1 MLLKPGKGCSSPSC
15 RLLLALL
22 LDRSESGVKP
32 SALPELAAASEIVW
46 DPFSESDVRP
56 SDGAGACRLR
66 PSRPHC
72 SSTGAF
78 FRAGGWLWHV
88 SEIVQKFFTLS
99 TILSCRHGLQNLV
112 LLRGFALMQ
121 ALIERPCRIMGRH
134 GYAGAP
140 QQDSFWMRNC
150 SFLSTAMPP
159 IKGGRRHQGG
169 SPIYTHTHIYI
180 YI

>member
-1 MLLKPGKGCSSPSC
+1 MELLFDP
-15 RLLLALL
+15 
-22 LDRSESGVKP
+22 SESDVKP

-88 SEIVQKFFTLS
+88 SEIVQNFFTLS

-112 LLRGFALMQ
+112 L
-121 ALIERPCRIMGRH
+121 
-134 GYAGAP
+134 YADLP
-140 QQDSFWMRNC
+140 
-150 SFLSTAMPP
+150 
-159 IKGGRRHQGG
+159 
-169 SPIYTHTHIYI
+169 
-180 YI
+180 